1 MEPDTNTEDEQKT
14 QLKKFTKGYTFKILM
29 LIAMLLILLIPLA
42 MIRGLINDRHRT
54 AQIAEAGIMEAWGS
68 ELVAVGPVL
77 VVPGVRTVATRTWVA
92 LDGGGREERGT
103 TVEHR
108 FSMAIMPRELDIC
121 ADLST
126 EVRRR
131 GIFSVPLFSGE
142 LSFSGAFDAA
152 LAADSLASDETLLFD
167 QAELVIAL
175 SNQKGIR
182 RIERALWDTG
192 GAENGRELFFQPGNR
207 GLEVVSRGLVVGP
220 MAPIATTGAGI
231 FAAIQDFDGGEAAFD
246 ISISMQGGRMV
257 RFLPSGQQTHV
268 RISSDWGSP
277 SFQGSFL
284 PGASEITDEGFSA
297 TWDISY
303 LSRDIPLFWMETETR
318 TRQDFSHSLF
328 GVNFFRAIDTYSL
341 NTRATRYAVLFLI
354 VPFLTMFLL
363 EVHTRKR
370 IHPVQ
375 YLLSGIANV
384 VFYLLLLSFSEQM
397 HFHLAYLIAALAVA
411 TLLTLYSR
419 SLLPTWGK
427 SVYMAVAVSVSY
439 ILLYAVL
446 NAESFALLIGSVFT
460 FALVALVMFLTRNMN
475 WYGSEE

>member
-1 MEPDTNTEDEQKT
+1 MEPNAETEQEARAR
-14 QLKKFTKGYTFKILM
+14 KFTNGYTFKILM
-29 LIAMLLILLIPLA
+29 LIAMLLVLLIPLA

-68 ELVAVGPVL
+68 ELVAVGPILL
-77 VVPGVRTVATRTWVA
+77 VPIVSTTGTVTP
-92 LDGGGREERGT
+92 
-103 TVEHR
+103 
-108 FSMAIMPRELDIC
+108 FFMAIMPQRLDIA

-142 LSFSGAFDAA
+142 ISFSGIFDTA
-152 LAADSLASDETLLFD
+152 LAADSLSPTDSLLFD

-175 SNQKGIR
+175 SDQKGIR
-182 RIERALWDTG
+182 RIERALWDG
-192 GAENGRELFFQPGNR
+192 EELFFRPGNR
-207 GLEVVSRGLVVGP
+207 GLDLVRGGAFFG
-220 MAPIATTGAGI
+220 APSTAAGI
-231 FAAIQDFDGGEAAFD
+231 FAAVQGFEGGEAAFD

-257 RFLPSGQQTHV
+257 SFLPSGQQTRA

-284 PGASEITDEGFSA
+284 PGDSEITDQGFTA

-303 LSRDIPLFWMETETR
+303 LSRDIPLFWEAVGQAR
-318 TRQDFSHSLF
+318 HNNFGGSLF

-341 NTRATRYAVLFLI
+341 NTRATRYAILFLI

-363 EVHTRKR
+363 EVHTKKR

-397 HFHLAYLIAALAVA
+397 PFHFAYTIAALAVA

-419 SLLPTWGK
+419 SLLPNWGK
-427 SVYMAVAVSVSY
+427 SGYMAASVSISY

-475 WYGSEE
+475 WYGSRE